1 MCEAASFYA
10 SAYTYVLLF
19 HYNCI
24 DIFRGFFMAEFKPE
38 SLEITWL
45 LKQAGISEL
54 SSKELEA
61 FIEKAKILRN

>member
-1 MCEAASFYA
+1 
-10 SAYTYVLLF
+10 
-19 HYNCI
+19 
-24 DIFRGFFMAEFKPE
+24 MAEFKPE